1 MNMNLTLKNL
11 VKKLQIKTKYR
22 TPAKASGFRGIEYED
37 PVEVV
42 EVTQSM
48 IDEEVE
54 SLKKS
59 KRIPKG
65 QQDNPRII
73 EQLQLEAQ
81 KNVEDKLE
89 KESRKRA
96 RSIAQST
103 QRQES
108 IMGK

>member
-1 MNMNLTLKNL
+1 
-11 VKKLQIKTKYR
+11 
-22 TPAKASGFRGIEYED
+22 
-37 PVEVV
+37 
-42 EVTQSM
+42 M

>member
-1 MNMNLTLKNL
+1 
-11 VKKLQIKTKYR
+11 
-22 TPAKASGFRGIEYED
+22 
-37 PVEVV
+37 
-42 EVTQSM
+42 M

-59 KRIPKG
+59 KKYKIPKG
-65 QQDNPRII
+65 QQDNPKII

-96 RSIAQST
+96 QSIAQST